1 MTWRRSTRAVGIFL
15 VLVALHYTV
24 RPLLGWRV
32 SMDFLVIAVLLT
44 SVRVRPGG
52 AALVGFLT
60 GLIADSIAPTSFGA
74 GALAMTVV
82 GFGASWL
89 KAVFFADNVLLHGF
103 FFFVGKWVYDL
114 LYTLVGPRTGAGD
127 VLTQLL
133 LWSPLAAIATALT
146 GVLIIL
152 LFRATLEPATT

>member
-1 MTWRRSTRAVGIFL
+1 MTLRRSAKAVGTFL
-15 VLVALHYTV
+15 VLVALHYTL

-32 SMDFLVIAVLLT
+32 TMDFLVIAVLLT

-103 FFFVGKWVYDL
+103 FFFIGKWVYDL
-114 LYTLVGPRTGAGD
+114 LYTLVGPRTGAAD

-133 LWSPLAAIATALT
+133 LWSPLAAIVTAFT
-146 GVLIIL
+146 GVLVIL
-152 LFRATLEPATT
+152 LFRTTLEPATT

>member
-1 MTWRRSTRAVGIFL
+1 MRRTAKAVATFA
-15 VLVALHYTV
+15 VLVALHFTV

-32 SMDFLVIAVLLT
+32 AADFLVMAVLLT

-82 GFGASWL
+82 GFGGSWL

-103 FFFVGKWVYDL
+103 FFFAGKWVYDL
-114 LYTLVGPRTGAGD
+114 IYTLTGTRGGAVD
-127 VLTQLL
+127 VVTQLL
-133 LWSPLAAIATALT
+133 IWSPLAGLATAIA

-152 LFRATLEPATT
+152 LFRTTLEPSTT

>member
-1 MTWRRSTRAVGIFL
+1 MTWRRSVKAVGTFV
-15 VLVALHYTV
+15 VLVALHFTL
-24 RPLLGWRV
+24 RPILGWRV

-52 AALVGFLT
+52 AALVGFIT
-60 GLIADSIAPTSFGA
+60 GLIADSIAPSSFGA

-89 KAVFFADNVLLHGF
+89 KAIFFADNVLLHAF
-103 FFFVGKWVYDL
+103 YFFVGKWLFDF
-114 LYTLVGPRTGAGD
+114 LYMLVGPRTGGMD
-127 VLTQLL
+127 LVTQLL
-133 LWSPLAAIATALT
+133 VWSPLAAIATAVT

-152 LFRATLEPATT
+152 FFRNTLEPATT